1 MKKKIGIIVLAL
13 TSALLMTGCGANGA
27 KKETKDGSKA
37 SAAKAV
43 GLEVNLKNGYVALS
57 EKKEMSDDTEYLA
70 LEVNVKNTSDKKIY
84 LSDENF
90 ALYQKGDD
98 EKIKP
103 ERTYDFAIS
112 YDYKDTLFTELS
124 EGKSTTGTIVFEVKK
139 GKTYKLA
146 VSKTSPSL
154 AQKEKDIE
162 ISVDLKKYDKTTSN
176 FTEAENALAAY
187 IDVVFLNKANAAYGK
202 LVSTG
207 KDEAIETAK
216 KAFVKN
222 FKDSFMD
229 FRPSDEQASAAYD
242 QFREA
247 QAKRSSYKLTIIG
260 FYDNK
265 AQVNVKLN
273 ALSRENIR
281 RLIGDYESAYFDTT
295 DDYDYKKAE
304 EDAYNKYK
312 EILDK
317 SDLVESNDKLNIVM
331 SKKDG
336 KWDIK
341 MKNVD
346 ASQNEYLL
354 QSYIGDVMDY

>member
-139 GKTYKLA
+139 
-146 VSKTSPSL
+146 
-154 AQKEKDIE
+154 
-162 ISVDLKKYDKTTSN
+162 
-176 FTEAENALAAY
+176 
-187 IDVVFLNKANAAYGK
+187 
-202 LVSTG
+202 
-207 KDEAIETAK
+207 AK
-216 KAFVKN
+216 HIN
-222 FKDSFMD
+222 
-229 FRPSDEQASAAYD
+229 
-242 QFREA
+242 
-247 QAKRSSYKLTIIG
+247 
-260 FYDNK
+260 
-265 AQVNVKLN
+265 
-273 ALSRENIR
+273 
-281 RLIGDYESAYFDTT
+281 
-295 DDYDYKKAE
+295 
-304 EDAYNKYK
+304 
-312 EILDK
+312 
-317 SDLVESNDKLNIVM
+317 
-331 SKKDG
+331 
-336 KWDIK
+336 
-341 MKNVD
+341 
-346 ASQNEYLL
+346 
-354 QSYIGDVMDY
+354 